1 MRVSNITPNYQRTI
15 TRARTNNSYT
25 PNREMNTAPSF
36 KGAVPAGV
44 TNGLANFYK
53 TVSSQEWFTNF
64 IKSFSKSNKTFTHVL
79 AFESCLLSGFYMLTT
94 LTNKKIKKEQKPQ
107 MIINDALTLGVSTAG
122 AYLVEGQIGDM
133 INKGAENHFKKHKDF
148 YIDLGKEAAENSKTD
163 VLEKIET
170 VLKGSSEKLA
180 EGVDDIVD
188 SIGEHLSAIKGSEGK
203 KTFHMAGDAI
213 TSLQAKVKQTI
224 LDNKGASEKATAE
237 VKKLIDDAFNFVG
250 ARAEANKTMI
260 GINKIKTLVIFG
272 IIYRY
277 LSPVVMTPIANKI
290 SAKFFDKKN
299 NTQKA

>member
-1 MRVSNITPNYQRTI
+1 MRVSSITPNYQRTI
-15 TRARTNNSYT
+15 TKTNNSYNQ
-25 PNREMNTAPSF
+25 NREMNTSPSF
-36 KGAVPAGV
+36 KGAVPKPV

-53 TVSSQEWFTNF
+53 SFSSQEWFTNF

-148 YIDLGKEAAENSKTD
+148 YIGLGKEAAETSKSD

-170 VLKGSSEKLA
+170 VLKEGSSKIT

-188 SIGEHLSAIKGSEGK
+188 SIGEHLSSIKGSEGK

-213 TSLQAKVKQTI
+213 SSLQTKVKQTI
-224 LDNKGASEKATAE
+224 LDNQGSSETAKAN
-237 VKKLIDDAFNFVG
+237 VKKLIDEAFDFVG
-250 ARAEANKTMI
+250 ARAEANKTMV